1 MHARR
6 NGVSTELG
14 PALLFCPA
22 DRPDRFG
29 KAAAAASAVIL
40 DLEDGVRAD
49 NKDTA
54 RAAVRAHG
62 LDPTRTVVRVSAVG
76 APEHAADMAAVNA
89 TDLRVVMLA
98 KSESRAQVESL
109 APHPVVALCETPLG
123 ILNAREIAAAGNTVA
138 MMWGAEDLVA
148 AIGGRSSRLADGGY
162 ADVARHSRS
171 LVLLAASSCGR
182 AAVDSVYLDI
192 PDLAGLRAEAV
203 AAATVGFAAKACI
216 HPSQVRTVIEAF
228 APTTAD
234 VAWATRVV
242 EAAVDEAGVFA
253 LDGQMVDAPVVARA
267 RHILDHPSVRLT
279 SE

>member
-1 MHARR
+1 
-6 NGVSTELG
+6 VSFDLG

-29 KAAAAASAVIL
+29 KAAAVASAVIL

-49 NKDTA
+49 NKKAA
-54 RAAVRAHG
+54 RDAVRAHG
-62 LDPTRTVVRVSAVG
+62 LDPAHTVVRLSAVG
-76 APEHAADMAAVNA
+76 TPEHAADVETVNA

-123 ILNAREIAAAGNTVA
+123 ILNAREIAAADNTIA

-192 PDLAGLRAEAV
+192 ADLSGLRAEAV

-216 HPSQVRTVIEAF
+216 HPGQVATVIDAF
-228 APTTAD
+228 APTAAD
-234 VAWATRVV
+234 IAWASRVV
-242 EAAVDEAGVFA
+242 EAAVHEAGVFA
-253 LDGQMVDAPVVARA
+253 LDGQMVDAPVIARA
-267 RHILDHPSVRLT
+267 RHILDHPSAQPT
-279 SE
+279 SG